1 MSYRTQKFFYYTAV
15 FSLLALIALC
25 IAWETVLAPLRP
37 GGSWLALKVIP
48 LLFPLRGILKR
59 DVYTLQWSSML
70 ILVYFAEGVVRA
82 LTDDGLSSRLGW
94 LETAL
99 VSLFFIGTLLYLRPY
114 KQASKKLA
122 AQLIRKAS
130 ESVNE

>member
-1 MSYRTQKFFYYTAV
+1 MSRRTQKFFYYTAV
-15 FSLLALIALC
+15 ISLLALIALC

-37 GGSWLALKVIP
+37 GGSWLALKVLP

-82 LTDDGLSSRLGW
+82 LTDSGLSAKLGW